1 MSASARAIVGG
12 PRPRRTRGRGR
23 TRSRRTRAVPGRAV
37 HVPTRPSPTA
47 PPRAITEA
55 PAAAAAA
62 RGAPAARAARTRTSA
77 PPAMR
82 AAVGTDEVGHSFIV
96 VEGDARCETFLS
108 WRVQF
113 SSRVFCRISRTGR
126 ALREINP
133 LFSARVVR
141 LPFAKPLRLA
151 RGRRPD
157 AAPVDRWTTKR
168 DRLALGGTNGR
179 DARSRAVPRRAGHA
193 RASRLPRSGRAR
205 G

>member
-1 MSASARAIVGG
+1 VSASARAIVGG

-77 PPAMR
+77 PPALR
-82 AAVGTDEVGHSFIV
+82 SGHRRTVGISHVHRSRRRCPSETFIISASRGSFVGFL
-96 VEGDARCETFLS
+96 GLDARSEKSF
-108 WRVQF
+108 F
-113 SSRVFCRISRTGR
+113 Y
-126 ALREINP
+126 
-133 LFSARVVR
+133 ARVVR
-141 LPFAKPLRLA
+141 PPFAETVAPRV
-151 RGRRPD
+151 RGRRPV
-157 AAPVDRWTTKR
+157 AEPVDDETRQTG
-168 DRLALGGTNGR
+168 GGTNGR